1 MHLLTYLSLRCTDLY
16 NDTSQ
21 LLFLFY
27 FKSVVME
34 VRTKHHSFCWSTRIQ
49 LKPCLLRG
57 NLHVHP
63 YSETP
68 SSTLPSA
75 SSETMGMWHSM
86 FEGSSISEEWNAPH
100 TVFSAWKWNNTIIK
114 TVICYHKDVKAK
126 KKKYSKDIR
135 TIRTRNVC
143 YFLGTGLRA
152 LPGLILT
159 ILHQGFLSFFF
170 LPQFLY
176 CGKIQLA
183 RFVLQ

>member
-1 MHLLTYLSLRCTDLY
+1 MLSLLRILPHRGRASQSQDWQMFLTNVFCVRNAFAYILPLRCTDLY

-21 LLFLFY
+21 LLFLVY

-34 VRTKHHSFCWSTRIQ
+34 FRTKPHSFCWYTRIQ

-75 SSETMGMWHSM
+75 SSETVGTWHSI
-86 FEGSSISEEWNAPH
+86 FEGSNISEEWNAPY

-126 KKKYSKDIR
+126 KRNTAR
-135 TIRTRNVC
+135 TAE
-143 YFLGTGLRA
+143 LSW
-152 LPGLILT
+152 PGMCVI
-159 ILHQGFLSFFF
+159 S
-170 LPQFLY
+170 
-176 CGKIQLA
+176 
-183 RFVLQ
+183 